1 MRYVVIKDGKVISTP
16 EWDGTTPFVHG
27 GDDIFP
33 SDLGNKGD
41 SWDGA
46 VFTPPAALPLNQQ
59 YTPVQFGNLMIH
71 NFSDMNA
78 ARGLSSAQTLQLA
91 GDLNAYFICLQLGKL
106 QTVLDTLGDIP
117 VDGVLITNAIIAQFN
132 GALTAYLTG
141 L

>member
-1 MRYVVIKDGKVISTP
+1 MRYVLIKSGKVVGAP
-16 EWDGTTPFVHG
+16 EWDGVTPFTP
-27 GDDIFP
+27 DCDSMFQ
-33 SDLGNKGD
+33 SDLGNIGD
-41 SWDGA
+41 SWDGVNFSA
-46 VFTPPAALPLNQQ
+46 PVALPLNQQ

-71 NFSDMNA
+71 NFSDLNA
-78 ARGLSSAQTLQLA
+78 ARGLTSSQTLQLA

-117 VDGVLITNAIIAQFN
+117 VDGVLITNAIIAQFH